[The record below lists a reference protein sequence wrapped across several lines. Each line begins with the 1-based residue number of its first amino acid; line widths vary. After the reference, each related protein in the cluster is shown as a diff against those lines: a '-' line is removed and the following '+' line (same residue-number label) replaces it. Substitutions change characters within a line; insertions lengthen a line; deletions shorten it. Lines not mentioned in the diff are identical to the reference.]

1 MLFVDEL
8 SLIVLFGPH
17 QSELTTSPICA
28 VLSVCWDARRWL
40 VVDSLTSST
49 HPSFASR
56 WWRGLSQCSAPTTA
70 TPTTVVATTIA
81 PATQPP
87 TTKAP
92 SKTTPATQ
100 PPATSA
106 PTAPPVVT
114 SPATTQP
121 TNSSPGDTKNCSDFS
136 NYADAKAWFDRY
148 FSSFGDV
155 AGLDSDG
162 DGIPCESLSGAPK

>member
-1 MLFVDEL
+1 MRK
-8 SLIVLFGPH
+8 IVALYILGLLVVSCSSSDTSTPAT
-17 QSELTTSPICA
+17 EPAPVAAEAATTTRPADTTSAPI
-28 VLSVCWDARRWL
+28 
-40 VVDSLTSST
+40 
-49 HPSFASR
+49 
-56 WWRGLSQCSAPTTA
+56 TA
-70 TPTTVVATTIA
+70 TPTTVVATTTATTLA
-81 PATQPP
+81 PVTQPP

-100 PPATSA
+100 PPATPA
-106 PTAPPVVT
+106 PTSPPVVT